1 MKLFDVKVSN
11 TIPDPKVKG
20 LAHTVHTIA
29 AANVSFEEGKKVA
42 KTFGK
47 KARIVE
53 HRNEIEDLRKP
64 RVVRTKKYSPYK
76 HH

>member
-1 MKLFDVKVSN
+1 MKLFDVKIIN
-11 TIPDPKVKG
+11 TIPDPKVKN

-29 AANVSFEEGKKVA
+29 SASVSFEEGKKIA
-42 KTFGK
+42 KTFGG

-53 HRNEIEDLRKP
+53 HRNEVEDLRKP
-64 RVVRTKKYSPYK
+64 REIRVKKYNPYK